1 VFGPTSQ
8 IMKVG
13 NMPKIVVN
21 SCYGGFGISEA
32 GMLRYAELKGITL
45 WPETN
50 QFRMMTYYTVPPELR
65 VQQLSPEEWHA
76 ASTEERMARNDAYS
90 NQTMHCSDI
99 DRDDPALVQ
108 VVEELGA
115 AAADQF
121 AELRIADVP
130 DDVKWCIDEYDGQEW
145 VAEVH
150 RKW

>member
-8 IMKVG
+8 ITKVG

-21 SCYGGFGISEA
+21 ACYGGFGISEA

-45 WPETN
+45 YAELS
-50 QFRMMTYYTVPPELR
+50 QFSMMTYYTVPPDQR
-65 VQQLSPEEWHA
+65 VEPLSSEQWRTA
-76 ASTEERMARNDAYS
+76 TTEERMANNDAYS
-90 NQTMHCSDI
+90 SQTIHCADI
-99 DRDDPALVQ
+99 ARDDPALVQ

-121 AELRIADVP
+121 AELRIAEVP